1 MFCCRPSFHQAG
13 TSGVRSLQLRFV
25 NKLSSKIFTNN
36 TIRAEDGTPIQ
47 IKLFDTS
54 SRTTVKSGQLSSIKI
69 RIVVL
74 NGDFPFEEEEDW
86 SEQEFNAKV
95 LQEREGK
102 RPLLYGDAT
111 VILKEG
117 VGSIG
122 DIIFTDNS
130 SWMRSRKFRLGAIV
144 QKPHTEVGI
153 REGRSEPFMV
163 KDHRGE
169 SKS

>member
-1 MFCCRPSFHQAG
+1 M
-13 TSGVRSLQLRFV
+13 RSLQLRFV
-25 NKLSSKIFTNN
+25 NKLSSKIYTNN
-36 TIRAEDGTPIQ
+36 TIKAEDSTPIQ
-47 IKLFDTS
+47 IELFDTS
-54 SRTTVKSGQLSSIKI
+54 SRTRVKSGQLSSIKI

-74 NGDFPFEEEEDW
+74 NGDFPFDEEEDW
-86 SEQEFNAKV
+86 SEQEFNTKV

-111 VILKEG
+111 VTLKEG

-144 QKPHTEVGI
+144 QKPPTEVGI